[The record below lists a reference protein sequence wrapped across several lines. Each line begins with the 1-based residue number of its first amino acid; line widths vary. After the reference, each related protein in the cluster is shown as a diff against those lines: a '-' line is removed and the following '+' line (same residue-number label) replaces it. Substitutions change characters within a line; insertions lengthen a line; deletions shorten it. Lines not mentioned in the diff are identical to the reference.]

1 MALKSV
7 DPVRKIGQGLNHIKR
22 SVFSNG
28 VESQNVEFK
37 SNWWDEARGE
47 SCLNK

>member
-7 DPVRKIGQGLNHIKR
+7 DSVRKRGRGLNPVKLG
-22 SVFSNG
+22 VFSNG

-37 SNWWDEARGE
+37 SNWRKTKNAI
-47 SCLNK
+47 